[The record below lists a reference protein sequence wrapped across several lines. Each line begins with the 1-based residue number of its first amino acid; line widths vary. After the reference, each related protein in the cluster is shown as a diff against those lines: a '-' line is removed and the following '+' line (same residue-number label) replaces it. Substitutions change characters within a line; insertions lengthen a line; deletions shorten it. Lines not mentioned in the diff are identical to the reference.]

1 MLIGDVRWD
10 CGNSDGRDGGL
21 AKAGAGAFGRAG
33 VLMGGEWGAKS
44 VSALPGWGGSRC
56 GELRPRRGE
65 HGGAVLRYCTVVSA
79 MGDLNNDEIRALAK
93 AVGLTLREP
102 ELTQVAHSLNAMLA
116 EMAAIN
122 PPGFSLEEY
131 VAVAQPA
138 DLEDAE

>member
-1 MLIGDVRWD
+1 M
-10 CGNSDGRDGGL
+10 
-21 AKAGAGAFGRAG
+21 RA
-33 VLMGGEWGAKS
+33 A
-44 VSALPGWGGSRC
+44 ARLPVCGGSRC
-56 GELRPRRGE
+56 GELWLRQGE
-65 HGGAVLRYCTVVSA
+65 HGGAVLRYCTVVSE

-102 ELTQVAHSLNAMLA
+102 ELTQVAHSLNAMLG